1 MGDLHGGGHEPMGS
15 FEVVHEAG
23 GPVLH
28 LRGDVDALLV
38 HRMRD
43 GGLDERTVVA
53 VHVAALAYIDS
64 SALAMLVRWAQH
76 AAAQGRPAVVRHAGP
91 RFRQVLE
98 LTGLTP
104 MFVLEE
110 PAGA

>member
-1 MGDLHGGGHEPMGS
+1 MGS

-28 LRGDVDALLV
+28 LRGDMDAPLV

-43 GGLDERTVVA
+43 DGLDEPAVVA
-53 VHVAALAYIDS
+53 VHVAAMAYIDS
-64 SALAMLVRWAQH
+64 SGLAMLVRWAQH
-76 AAAQGRPAVVRHAGP
+76 AAGQGRPAVLRHATP
-91 RFRQVLE
+91 RFRQVLD

-110 PAGA
+110 PVDA